1 MDYIIVCSVF
11 FCMGYIFGKIL
22 ARCHKSCLLFW
33 SLMFMPILYSH
44 PEKNLLIVTVS
55 FLVGMA
61 KGYKLFPIF
70 CEMLEEYR
78 VSIQLFFA
86 RRRNLSYST
95 AREDLSNQAQKNKMK
110 AEELKRKEE
119 ELHRQAEDI
128 KRQKWQAEEELRKV
142 QDRKVKSTA
151 YPTTLQ
157 EAFEVLG
164 TRSGFTL
171 EEYKKIWKQE
181 VMKYHPDRTAGLGER
196 LQKQAEEEMKAINRA
211 WEIIKSKL
219 N

>member
-1 MDYIIVCSVF
+1 MDYIIIFFIF
-11 FCMGYIFGKIL
+11 FCIGYVVGKIL
-22 ARCHKSCLLFW
+22 ARMHRFCLLFW
-33 SLMFMPILYSH
+33 SLMLMPFIYNHS
-44 PEKNLLIVTVS
+44 EKNLLIVTFS
-55 FLVGMA
+55 FILGVA

-86 RRRNLSYST
+86 KRQNLSYST
-95 AREDLSNQAQKNKMK
+95 VKENLKERERENRMK
-110 AEELKRKEE
+110 AEELKQKEQ
-119 ELHRQAEDI
+119 ELYRQAEEI
-128 KRQKWQAEEELRKV
+128 KRQKQRTDEELRKSRDK
-142 QDRKVKSTA
+142 QVKSIN
-151 YPTTLQ
+151 YPNTLQ

-164 TRSGFTL
+164 TRSGLTI

-211 WEIIKSKL
+211 WEIIKKKV
-219 N
+219 

>member
-1 MDYIIVCSVF
+1 MDFIIGCFLF
-11 FCMGYIFGKIL
+11 FCLGYVVGKIL
-22 ARCHKSCLLFW
+22 SKMHRFCLLFC
-33 SLMFMPILYSH
+33 SLMMMPLLYNH
-44 PEKNLLIVTVS
+44 PAKNLLIASTA
-55 FLVGMA
+55 FIVGVA

-86 RRRNLSYST
+86 KRQSMSYST
-95 AREDLSNQAQKNKMK
+95 AKGNLKEQERKNRMK

-119 ELHRQAEDI
+119 ELYRQAEEI
-128 KRQKWQAEEELRKV
+128 KRQKQRTDEELRKARDK
-142 QDRKVKSTA
+142 QAKNTN
-151 YPTTLQ
+151 YPNNLQ

-164 TRSGFTL
+164 TRSGMTI

-196 LQKQAEEEMKAINRA
+196 LRKQAEEEVKAINRA
-211 WEIIKSKL
+211 WEIIKKKF
-219 N
+219 